1 MGSARI
7 SAAFLLKSLLAVA
20 VIEAAAAAL
29 SAAAPLP
36 RLWLITATRTVQLA
50 VLLALARRQTG
61 GWPMLGLER
70 STLAPGI
77 RSGLI
82 WSAGFAAAA
91 GLMFLGLFMAG
102 KNPLAM
108 IRSPLPAAPADK
120 ALFFFVGGI
129 VAPAAEEVVFRGLIF
144 GYLRRWGLAA
154 ALLIS
159 TGLFAAIHTGVAL
172 PVTQIVGGVVFALAY
187 HQCGSLMAPIVIH
200 TLGNLAIFALS
211 LFAA

>member
-7 SAAFLLKSLLAVA
+7 STAFLLKALLAVA
-20 VIEAAAAAL
+20 VAEAGATALAAVV
-29 SAAAPLP
+29 PLP
-36 RLWLITATRTVQLA
+36 RLWLIAATRTVQLA
-50 VLLALARRQTG
+50 AVLALAHGQAG
-61 GWPMLGLER
+61 GWQMLGLDR

-77 RSGLI
+77 RHGLV

-91 GLMFLGLFMAG
+91 GLMFLGLFMADQ
-102 KNPLAM
+102 NPITM

-129 VAPAAEEVVFRGLIF
+129 LAPVAEEAVFRGLIF
-144 GYLRRWGLAA
+144 GYLRRWGLIAA
-154 ALLIS
+154 ILVS
-159 TGLFAAIHTGVAL
+159 TVLFAALHLPTI
-172 PVTQIVGGVVFALAY
+172 PVTQIIGGVVFALAY
-187 HQCGSLMAPIVIH
+187 HTGGSLMAPVVIH

>member
-1 MGSARI
+1 MGSAQI
-7 SAAFLLKSLLAVA
+7 STTFLLKSLLAVA
-20 VIEAAAAAL
+20 VLEAAAAVL
-29 SAAAPLP
+29 AAVVPLP
-36 RLWLITATRTVQLA
+36 RLWLIAATRTMQLA
-50 VLLALARRQTG
+50 AVLFLSRRQPG
-61 GWPMLGLER
+61 GWQTLGLDR

-77 RSGLI
+77 RHGLI
-82 WSAGFAAAA
+82 WSTGFAAAA
-91 GLMFLGLFMAG
+91 GLLFLVFSMAG
-102 KNPLAM
+102 ENPLAM

-154 ALLIS
+154 AILIS
-159 TGLFAAIHTGVAL
+159 TGMFAAIHTGVTF

-187 HQCGSLMAPIVIH
+187 HTGGSLMAPIVIH